1 MAALLGRVDIANARL
16 LWKGVVMAAS
26 ISMYLAEAI
35 AGSRSGYRL
44 GARHAMLIF
53 VADRQRQDLNT
64 QAINAAESRGWSI
77 IELKRSKVLDA
88 DLVLILDDS
97 LRGAAEH
104 ASANGSALV
113 VYADEVPLDS

>member
-1 MAALLGRVDIANARL
+1 MAT
-16 LWKGVVMAAS
+16 S

-35 AGSRSGYRL
+35 AGSQSGYRL

-53 VADRQRQDLNT
+53 VADRNLQDLND
-64 QAINAAESRGWSI
+64 QAIDAAECNGWSM
-77 IELKRSKVLDA
+77 IELKRSKELDA
-88 DLVLILDDS
+88 DLDLIADDT

-113 VYADEVPLDS
+113 VYADEVPHDS